1 MIIFDEYDD
10 RFEKNL
16 FIDGLDVC
24 ISVDK
29 PIAKSA
35 LATFGGFIDKTASDL
50 LTKSVDYINQLKS
63 ESGIGYIDDLSD
75 PQIIGNED
83 TVSVYWSS
91 DKGEPN
97 GESVIGVDF
106 TVTDLTPY
114 DLTIGD

>member
-16 FIDGLDVC
+16 FIDGIDVC
-24 ISVDK
+24 ISIDK
-29 PIAKSA
+29 PTTKLALSA
-35 LATFGGFIDKTASDL
+35 FGCFIDESASDL
-50 LTKSVDYINQLKS
+50 LTKSVDYINQLKA

-75 PQIIGNED
+75 PQIIGNENSI
-83 TVSVYWSS
+83 SVYWSS

-106 TVTDLTPY
+106 RVADLTPY

>member
-1 MIIFDEYDD
+1 MMIFDEYDD

-24 ISVDK
+24 ISMDK
-29 PIAKSA
+29 PITKSA
-35 LATFGGFIDKTASDL
+35 IAAFGSFVDKTASDL
-50 LTKSVDYINQLKS
+50 LTKSVAYINQLKA

-91 DKGEPN
+91 DKGESN

-106 TVTDLTPY
+106 RVTNLIPY
-114 DLTIGD
+114 NLTIGD